1 MLVVPSRVELRVR
14 PLETHRLRLSPI
26 EAADAHDL
34 WVAVEGSRAQLEPWL
49 AWVPFNADED
59 ASYRYADA
67 SAIDWDNARAC
78 RFTIRDR
85 TSRKFLGVI
94 GLESFAHLHQSVEL
108 GYWLRTDMTRRGYM
122 TEAAHE
128 VISWA
133 FHSLNAHRIRVAAA
147 TGNQPSLAV
156 IRRLGFHFEGVARE
170 AERCSG
176 RWLDHAVFALLTTDP
191 RLEPKVLSGGTV

>member
-1 MLVVPSRVELRVR
+1 MLAVPSRLELRVR
-14 PLETHRLRLSPI
+14 PLETPRLLLSPI
-26 EAADAHDL
+26 EAADARDL
-34 WVAVEGSRAQLEPWL
+34 WLAVEASRAQLEPWL
-49 AWVPFNADED
+49 AWVPFNADPD

-78 RFTIRDR
+78 RFAIRER
-85 TSRKFLGVI
+85 SSRKFLGVV

-108 GYWLRTDMTRRGYM
+108 GYWLRTEMTRQGYM
-122 TEAAHE
+122 SEAADV
-128 VISWA
+128 VIRWA
-133 FHSLNAHRIRVAAA
+133 FRSLNAHRIRVAAA
-147 TGNQPSLAV
+147 TGNHASLAV

-191 RLEPKVLSGGTV
+191 RLAPNVPSETLA